1 MMDLKDPSMKEIVDA
16 FCEECYE
23 LIPQLEEILES
34 VEEDTSQVERLEVF
48 GQIIDRM
55 MGAAKSIGA
64 PKISIFC
71 EMGKTI
77 GYKASQVNETAL
89 IEVVVAILFDS
100 IEILKKML
108 SSLKN
113 GEGEG
118 LAGINTDAFVTR
130 LNWLANKF
138 SHISRSSVAIGDQKS
153 INEYISQLGLGSQD
167 KGKV

>member
-1 MMDLKDPSMKEIVDA
+1 MIDLKDPSMKEIVDE
-16 FCEECYE
+16 FCNECYN
-23 LIPQLEEILES
+23 LIPQLEEILEN
-34 VEEDTSQVERLEVF
+34 VEDDSSEAKRLEEF

-77 GYKASQVNETAL
+77 GYKAGQVSETAL
-89 IEVVVAILFDS
+89 IEVVVAVLFDS
-100 IEILKKML
+100 LEILKKML
-108 SSLKN
+108 KSLKE

-130 LNWLANKF
+130 LKWLADKF
-138 SHISRSSVAIGDQKS
+138 SHISRSSVAIGDEKS
-153 INEYISQLGLGSQD
+153 INECISQLGLGSQD
-167 KGKV
+167 KG